1 VVLTD
6 LEWDIDFLGW
16 LLPKYLGAIKSQY
29 LYFSQVSKSQVGV
42 GIPNKFPKSKSSLGL
57 GPNCFQMSKSISSWI
72 SPLCLGCFLWFYVH
86 WIPLSEFY
94 LLICDNPSLPN
105 VSDLCSNGYPHC
117 QLILSWSITKI
128 LVEMFQA
135 SWHPSLKLQLSQL
148 TLRY

>member
-1 VVLTD
+1 MHWQGVT
-6 LEWDIDFLGW
+6 
-16 LLPKYLGAIKSQY
+16 KYLGVHKSQY
-29 LYFSQVSKSQVGV
+29 LWYSHDAKSQNVPIV
-42 GIPNKFPKSKSSLGL
+42 SSKVPTKVPMSKSSLGL

-72 SPLCLGCFLWFYVH
+72 SPLCLGCFLWFYVR
-86 WIPLSEFY
+86 WIPLIEFY